1 MGKPPEDQE
10 EITEPRDSAI
20 NAGSSNEGVLRQRFE
35 GVFRDMPVDQRA
47 AQARAA
53 SGEDLAALCFDPM
66 PAVIQSV
73 LENSHTN
80 LTHARL
86 IARHHRT
93 GAGIEAVT
101 MRAAFT
107 ADSAVRQ
114 ELLRNPQLPAGALR
128 RIWASRPMHE
138 QWLAT
143 TSREIP
149 EQNRKG
155 AREVLRSRFTSGPA
169 EEKVELIM
177 RTEGRCL
184 ALLTGIPLDSK
195 STALLCRRT
204 YASTLFIQNLARWS
218 ACPPPLLAQ
227 LMRQE
232 IVKRNPQLR
241 EMLKRHP
248 NAPSTI

>member
-1 MGKPPEDQE
+1 MGNEPEDQE
-10 EITEPRDSAI
+10 EITEPHAI
-20 NAGSSNEGVLRQRFE
+20 VGDAETSNEGVLRKRFE
-35 GVFRDMPVDQRA
+35 TVFRELPVDQRA
-47 AQARAA
+47 AQARVAA
-53 SGEDLAALCFDPM
+53 GEDLAAFCFDPM
-66 PAVIQSV
+66 PAVIRSI

-86 IARHHRT
+86 IARHHRN
-93 GAGIEAVT
+93 GVGIEAIT
-101 MRAAFT
+101 MRATFT
-107 ADSAVRQ
+107 ADSAVRK
-114 ELLRNPQLPAGALR
+114 ELLGNPQLPAGALR

-143 TSREIP
+143 TSRDVP

-155 AREVLRSRFTSGPA
+155 AREVLRTRFASGPA

-184 ALLTGIPLDSK
+184 GLLTGIPLDSK

-204 YASTLFIQNLARWS
+204 FVSTLFIQNLARWP
-218 ACPPPLLAQ
+218 ACPPPLLTQ

-232 IVKRNPQLR
+232 TVKRNPQLR

-248 NAPSTI
+248 NAPSSP